1 MINYIVY
8 IVIILI
14 LFLISVIAIKAI
26 NRGIKA
32 KQKLN
37 KQHDYEK
44 YKSTILRA
52 ELIMLYANVLI
63 ILCFIYRSTTTTGNQ

>member
-8 IVIILI
+8 IVIIII
-14 LFLISVIAIKAI
+14 LVLMSIIAIKAI

-37 KQHDYEK
+37 KDKENDK
-44 YKSTILRA
+44 YK
-52 ELIMLYANVLI
+52 N
-63 ILCFIYRSTTTTGNQ
+63 

>member
-8 IVIILI
+8 TVIIII
-14 LFLISVIAIKAI
+14 LVLMSIIAIKAI

-37 KQHDYEK
+37 KDKEK
-44 YKSTILRA
+44 D
-52 ELIMLYANVLI
+52 E
-63 ILCFIYRSTTTTGNQ
+63 YRN

>member
-8 IVIILI
+8 TVIIII
-14 LFLISVIAIKAI
+14 LVLMPIIAIKAI

-37 KQHDYEK
+37 KEK
-44 YKSTILRA
+44 
-52 ELIMLYANVLI
+52 ENEE
-63 ILCFIYRSTTTTGNQ
+63 YRN

>member
-8 IVIILI
+8 IAIIIILVLMSI
-14 LFLISVIAIKAI
+14 IAIKAI

-37 KQHDYEK
+37 KDKEK
-44 YKSTILRA
+44 D
-52 ELIMLYANVLI
+52 E
-63 ILCFIYRSTTTTGNQ
+63 YRN

>member
-8 IVIILI
+8 IVIIII
-14 LFLISVIAIKAI
+14 LVLMSIIAIKAI

-37 KQHDYEK
+37 KDKEK
-44 YKSTILRA
+44 D
-52 ELIMLYANVLI
+52 E
-63 ILCFIYRSTTTTGNQ
+63 YRN

>member
-8 IVIILI
+8 TVIIII
-14 LFLISVIAIKAI
+14 LVLMSIIAIKAI

-37 KQHDYEK
+37 KEK
-44 YKSTILRA
+44 
-52 ELIMLYANVLI
+52 ENEE
-63 ILCFIYRSTTTTGNQ
+63 YRN

>member
-8 IVIILI
+8 TVIIII
-14 LFLISVIAIKAI
+14 LVLMSIIAIKAI

-37 KQHDYEK
+37 KEK
-44 YKSTILRA
+44 ENDK
-52 ELIMLYANVLI
+52 
-63 ILCFIYRSTTTTGNQ
+63 YRN

>member
-8 IVIILI
+8 IVIFIILI
-14 LFLISVIAIKAI
+14 LVANIAIKAI

-37 KQHDYEK
+37 KDLYNEK
-44 YKSTILRA
+44 YKNNEKDLILFKINYKKYTKRK
-52 ELIMLYANVLI
+52 
-63 ILCFIYRSTTTTGNQ
+63 

>member
-8 IVIILI
+8 TVIIVILVLMSI
-14 LFLISVIAIKAI
+14 IAIKAI

-37 KQHDYEK
+37 KDKENDK
-44 YKSTILRA
+44 FK
-52 ELIMLYANVLI
+52 N
-63 ILCFIYRSTTTTGNQ
+63 

>member
-8 IVIILI
+8 TVIIVILVLMSI
-14 LFLISVIAIKAI
+14 IAIKAI

-37 KQHDYEK
+37 KDKEK
-44 YKSTILRA
+44 D
-52 ELIMLYANVLI
+52 E
-63 ILCFIYRSTTTTGNQ
+63 YRN

>member
-8 IVIILI
+8 IVIIIILI
-14 LFLISVIAIKAI
+14 LVSVLAIKAI

-37 KQHDYEK
+37 KDYYNEK
-44 YKSTILRA
+44 FENKKKNRK
-52 ELIMLYANVLI
+52 N
-63 ILCFIYRSTTTTGNQ
+63 

>member
-8 IVIILI
+8 AVIIII
-14 LFLISVIAIKAI
+14 LVLMSIIAIKAI

-37 KQHDYEK
+37 KDKEK
-44 YKSTILRA
+44 D
-52 ELIMLYANVLI
+52 E
-63 ILCFIYRSTTTTGNQ
+63 YRN

>member
-8 IVIILI
+8 TVIIII
-14 LFLISVIAIKAI
+14 LVLMSIIAIKAI

-37 KQHDYEK
+37 KDKENDK
-44 YKSTILRA
+44 YK
-52 ELIMLYANVLI
+52 N
-63 ILCFIYRSTTTTGNQ
+63 

>member
-8 IVIILI
+8 IVIIVI
-14 LFLISVIAIKAI
+14 LFLVSTIAIKAI

-37 KQHDYEK
+37 KDKENDK
-44 YKSTILRA
+44 YK
-52 ELIMLYANVLI
+52 N
-63 ILCFIYRSTTTTGNQ
+63 